1 MGNSLSPFAA
11 NFFMADFEQK
21 IERDTRFPKFWC
33 KYVDDIFAVCQSTKV
48 NDILTWIN
56 SIQDTIKFTCE
67 VERDDCIPF
76 LDILDYNR

>member
-21 IERDTRFPKFWC
+21 IEEDTRLTKIWC
-33 KYVDDIFAVCQSTKV
+33 KSVCKSSKV

-56 SIQDTIKFTCE
+56 SIHDTIKFTCE
-67 VERDDCIPF
+67 MERDNCIDKIF
-76 LDILDYNR
+76 WTF